1 MNQSHELIIP
11 NTDIPFKMFLF
22 EGKNGNYTRAS
33 HWHRS
38 IEVFA
43 VLDGSLCITIN
54 DKKHPLTKGDF
65 AIINSNEIHSIEA
78 PHPNYTVVIQI
89 PLKAF
94 EKYYTEEYFIR
105 FTHLPMKEDK
115 EIIELI
121 REMFKAYD
129 EKKIGYELKVQSQFY
144 MLLHIMVKS
153 YRENTAEPTMV
164 SQHKKLNR
172 LATITTYIKDNYN
185 TDLSLESL
193 AEIFAYSP
201 TYLSRMFQ
209 KDANMNFKSYL
220 QSVRLEYAYRELMNT
235 DHSISQIAMNNGFPS
250 SKAFSKLFVKKYNA
264 LPSAYRKSKKS

>member
-1 MNQSHELIIP
+1 MSQTHELIIP
-11 NTDIPFKMFLF
+11 NTDIPFKMFIF
-22 EGKNGNYTRAS
+22 EGKNGNYKRAS

-43 VLDGSLCITIN
+43 VLDGSLHVTIN
-54 DKKHPLTKGDF
+54 HKKHPLSKGDF
-65 AIINSNEIHSIEA
+65 IIINSNEIHSIDA

-89 PLKAF
+89 PLKTF

-105 FTHLPMKEDK
+105 FTHLPLKEDK

-121 REMFKAYD
+121 HEMFKSYD
-129 EKKIGYELKVQSQFY
+129 DKEIGYELKVQSQFY
-144 MLLHIMVKS
+144 MLLHILVKS
-153 YRENTAEPTMV
+153 YRENTVEPSMV
-164 SQHKKLNR
+164 NQHKKLSR

-185 TDLSLESL
+185 TNLTLESL

-220 QSVRLEYAYRELMNT
+220 QNIRLEYAYRELMNT
-235 DHSISQIAMNNGFPS
+235 ENSISQIAMNNGFPS
-250 SKAFSKLFVKKYNA
+250 SKAFSNLFFKRYGA
-264 LPSAYRKSKKS
+264 LPSTYRKSKKH